1 VTYEVHITLDKTA
14 LPVRAGMTANADLQ
28 TAERTSVLLVP
39 NRAISADRESGT
51 YYVNRIK
58 GGQIEQVEVS
68 IGLRDSQYTEITA
81 GLQEG
86 DELSI
91 AEAQDTLP
99 FGPRS
104 R

>member
-1 VTYEVHITLDKTA
+1 
-14 LPVRAGMTANADLQ
+14 MTANADLI

-39 NRAISADRESGT
+39 NRAISADRDTGT
-51 YYVNRIK
+51 YYVNRIQ
-58 GGQIEQVEVS
+58 GDETSRVDVS

-86 DELSI
+86 DEVSL
-91 AEAQDTLP
+91 EEVEQELH